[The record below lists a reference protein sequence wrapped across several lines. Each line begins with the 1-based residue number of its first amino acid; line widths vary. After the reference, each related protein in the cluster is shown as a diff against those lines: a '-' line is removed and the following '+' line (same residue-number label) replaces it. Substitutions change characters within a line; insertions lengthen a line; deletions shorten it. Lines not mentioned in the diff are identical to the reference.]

1 MFMRNDLM
9 VSFTSIKALLA
20 QLKNLKKSIS
30 EYLIMILL
38 NSFQFFTLK
47 I

>member
-9 VSFTSIKALLA
+9 VSFTSIKSLLA
-20 QLKNLKKSIS
+20 QLRNLKRRIS

-38 NSFQFFTLK
+38 NSFQFCTLK